1 MARTDGRIA
10 IPRNVEDV
18 LDLATEVFTKHTNG
32 GVSRLP
38 TPFRHLSHQKP
49 SNIFTPHSKT

>member
-18 LDLATEVFTKHTNG
+18 LDLATEVFTKHTYD
-32 GVSRLP
+32 GV
-38 TPFRHLSHQKP
+38 
-49 SNIFTPHSKT
+49 